1 MAVIKN
7 MRKRHPSAG
16 MLLDIVSIS
25 ADIAHAPTADRS
37 KPVGRVAGAAPE
49 RTAATPQMKVVEPAE
64 PAKPELRLVASEPSP
79 WDVSAE
85 GSEQPAT
92 TDTPEPEPPGPP
104 GGELVAFEVIDE
116 STGGLHPHL
125 RGSKTVNVI
134 SRLLQVICILYG
146 AALLYWIWMAKDLSI
161 GLVLSDPVFGTY
173 SVLVTLYVLTRFCL
187 APFYRPTPDTGHRPS
202 ASIVIP
208 AFNEEACIGQTV
220 DACYAADYPDGQ
232 LEVVAVD
239 DGSSDGTW
247 EAMLNAR
254 KRHPSL
260 VCIQFSHNRGKRAAM
275 AEGIR
280 RSTGEVCVFIDSD
293 SVIEQSG
300 LNHIMADF
308 RDDRVGAVVG
318 TADVLNKGQNLI
330 TKMQQVRYYVAFR
343 VIKGSESIFGAVT
356 CASGCFS
363 AYRRTALLEIIDR
376 WENQQFLGRK
386 ATYGDD
392 RALTNMILRNHRVTF
407 QSTARSHTIAPH
419 DIRTFLVQQL
429 RWKKSWLRESLYVVR
444 YIWRKHP
451 VAAAMTYMS
460 VIFPWVAPIVV
471 FHALYWRSLG
481 AGDPWF
487 YIMGA
492 YVMALLYSLYYAVSR
507 RSPIWYH
514 GITFIVIYMVVL
526 VWQTYYA
533 VITLRNTKWGTRTS
547 SHNEGAAEITVMGP
561 ADGEFEVAA

>member
-25 ADIAHAPTADRS
+25 ADIAHAPTADRT

-92 TDTPEPEPPGPP
+92 TGTPEPEPQGPP

-247 EAMLNAR
+247 EADVERPQAASEPGVHPVLTQPWQAGGDGR
-254 KRHPSL
+254 GHPPIDGRGVRLYRLGLGDRAVGPQSHHGRLPRRSGRSGGRHGRRPEQGPKPDHQDAAGPL
-260 VCIQFSHNRGKRAAM
+260 LRGVPGDQGLRVDLRSGHLRIGLLLCVSPHRAAR
-275 AEGIR
+275 AS
-280 RSTGEVCVFIDSD
+280 STG
-293 SVIEQSG
+293 G
-300 LNHIMADF
+300 
-308 RDDRVGAVVG
+308 
-318 TADVLNKGQNLI
+318 
-330 TKMQQVRYYVAFR
+330 
-343 VIKGSESIFGAVT
+343 
-356 CASGCFS
+356 
-363 AYRRTALLEIIDR
+363 
-376 WENQQFLGRK
+376 
-386 ATYGDD
+386 
-392 RALTNMILRNHRVTF
+392 
-407 QSTARSHTIAPH
+407 
-419 DIRTFLVQQL
+419 
-429 RWKKSWLRESLYVVR
+429 
-444 YIWRKHP
+444 
-451 VAAAMTYMS
+451 
-460 VIFPWVAPIVV
+460 
-471 FHALYWRSLG
+471 
-481 AGDPWF
+481 
-487 YIMGA
+487 
-492 YVMALLYSLYYAVSR
+492 
-507 RSPIWYH
+507 
-514 GITFIVIYMVVL
+514 
-526 VWQTYYA
+526 
-533 VITLRNTKWGTRTS
+533 RTS
-547 SHNEGAAEITVMGP
+547 SSWGARQRTATT
-561 ADGEFEVAA
+561 AR